1 MLARNNDRCPIGT
14 LNVTNDPKRII
25 EANNNIFSTW
35 FKCWL
40 VSYVPTLMSKPKW
53 YDSDRDSQKGDIV
66 LFLKS
71 DKEFEKQYQY
81 GIITEIK
88 LSRDGRIREIEIE
101 YHNHNENVKRR
112 TNRGA
117 REVVVIHPIDELG
130 IMGEL
135 SKLSQIDT

>member
-1 MLARNNDRCPIGT
+1 
-14 LNVTNDPKRII
+14 
-25 EANNNIFSTW
+25 
-35 FKCWL
+35 
-40 VSYVPTLMSKPKW
+40 MSRPKW
-53 YDSDRDSQKGDIV
+53 YDSDRDSKKGDIV

-112 TNRGA
+112 TKRGA